1 MKELKKN
8 CFVKLNQDFFIEIE
22 TNSILAFKFFE
33 LSNLTLTFKV
43 KLPKILFI
51 LNISGSISFRHNF

>member
-33 LSNLTLTFKV
+33 LNNLTLTFKV
-43 KLPKILFI
+43 KHQTCDFLTYILGPLP
-51 LNISGSISFRHNF
+51 FRHNF